1 MRQSIRCGWFG
12 SQEPHLSHSAWRQCG
27 GGGQESAQAPGS
39 SSLADQS
46 GLGESGP
53 ESPWLVS
60 QATAQVGSKRWTG
73 SSWETRQDHSSWQ
86 RCSQG
91 QKVQEE
97 VCGSCCPCSCFQQQ
111 FLLAPPPCNGGFMC
125 GCRLFP
131 GQMHIW
137 VPEVPGRVLGSSS
150 ASELRA
156 PAGMAAGMCGTRH
169 ANSLFSPLIPRKI
182 QESPT
187 SLLLVMQGV
196 CCFSAHHSSSVCR
209 AGFFSFWQ

>member
-1 MRQSIRCGWFG
+1 MRLVW
-12 SQEPHLSHSAWRQCG
+12 EPGAPSEPLCMATVWGRG
-27 GGGQESAQAPGS
+27 AGESSGPGS

-60 QATAQVGSKRWTG
+60 QTTAQVGSKRWTG

-111 FLLAPPPCNGGFMC
+111 FLLAPPPFNGGFMC

-137 VPEVPGRVLGSSS
+137 VPEVPGHVLGSSS

-156 PAGMAAGMCGTRH
+156 PAGMAAGVWHKACEQSFLTPHPKKNTRKSHIFAPGH
-169 ANSLFSPLIPRKI
+169 A
-182 QESPT
+182 E
-187 SLLLVMQGV
+187 SLLLL
-196 CCFSAHHSSSVCR
+196 CPP
-209 AGFFSFWQ
+209 